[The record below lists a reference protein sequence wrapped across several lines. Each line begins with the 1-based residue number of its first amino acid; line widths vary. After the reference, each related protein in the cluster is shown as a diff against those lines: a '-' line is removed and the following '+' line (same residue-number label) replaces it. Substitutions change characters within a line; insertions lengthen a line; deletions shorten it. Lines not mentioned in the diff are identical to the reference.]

1 MILRE
6 CGHIIEVLNTY
17 RLVLFNNR
25 GLMAQRPVSK
35 IARAD
40 LADLNSFLVVYRL
53 CNFTQAAKELGVTT
67 SALSHSIRNLESR
80 LGVRLLNRTSR
91 TVSPT
96 EAGNS
101 LAKRLEIGFSEISD
115 ALVEI
120 NQHRERPAGRLRLNV
135 LQDGARLILAK
146 YLPIYLKKYPDMS
159 VEVSVE
165 DRMVDIV
172 AAGFDAGFRFGGTI
186 PADLVAVKISAPLKW
201 VAVASPAYLYR
212 HTAPL
217 VPEDLVHHN
226 CIQMRTGQG
235 VIYRWDFEKDGDH
248 RVIDVPGQVCVNDTN
263 LVLDFAR
270 AGVGIGYCLETRA
283 AQYLQTGELRQVL
296 PDWAP
301 TEQPMYLY
309 YPGHR
314 RIPPGLQ
321 ELIALLREAM

>member
-1 MILRE
+1 MIE
-6 CGHIIEVLNTY
+6 GLNMF
-17 RLVLFNNR
+17 RLISLNDR

-40 LADLNSFLVVYRL
+40 LADLNSFLAVFRL

-96 EAGNS
+96 EAGSN
-101 LAKRLEIGFSEISD
+101 LAKRLEIGFSEIGD
-115 ALVEI
+115 ALAEV
-120 NQHRERPAGRLRLNV
+120 NRHRERPVGRLRLNA

-146 YLPIYLKKYPDMS
+146 CLPIYLKKYPDMS
-159 VEVSVE
+159 VEVAVE
-165 DRMVDIV
+165 DKMVDIV
-172 AAGFDAGFRFGGTI
+172 AAGFDAGIRFGGTI
-186 PADLVAVKISAPLKW
+186 PADLVAVKVSSPLKW
-201 VAVASPAYLYR
+201 VTVASPAYLYR
-212 HTAPL
+212 HTTPL
-217 VPEDLVHHN
+217 IPEDLVYHN

-235 VIYRWDFEKDGDH
+235 VIYRWDFEKEGDH
-248 RVIDVPGQVCVNDTN
+248 RVINVPGQVCVNDTN

-270 AGVGIGYCLETRA
+270 AGVGIGYCLEARA

-301 TEQPMYLY
+301 TEPPMYLY

-314 RIPPGLQ
+314 SIPPGLH
-321 ELIALLREAM
+321 ELIEVIREELSH